1 MRHKVFISYHHENDV
16 KYRKK
21 YENFFNDKF
30 DILDSLSVKP
40 DEFSNISTEEFRKQI
55 REQHLKE
62 STVTVVLI
70 GIDTWRR
77 KHVDYEIYNSLKKTK
92 NSDRSGV
99 LGIILPSYDT
109 YSKNSYN
116 EKTIPK
122 RLAQNIANGYANIH
136 FWHGNPQINQEWI
149 HEAFKKRKTI
159 IPNNAMKLMK
169 NNWKGNQWQ

>member
-1 MRHKVFISYHHENDV
+1 M
-16 KYRKK
+16 
-21 YENFFNDKF
+21 
-30 DILDSLSVKP
+30 
-40 DEFSNISTEEFRKQI
+40 
-55 REQHLKE
+55 
-62 STVTVVLI
+62 TVVLI

-109 YSKNSYN
+109 HSKNSYD

-122 RLAQNIANGYANIH
+122 RLAKNIENEYVSIH

-159 IPNNAMKLMK
+159 IPNNKMKLMK